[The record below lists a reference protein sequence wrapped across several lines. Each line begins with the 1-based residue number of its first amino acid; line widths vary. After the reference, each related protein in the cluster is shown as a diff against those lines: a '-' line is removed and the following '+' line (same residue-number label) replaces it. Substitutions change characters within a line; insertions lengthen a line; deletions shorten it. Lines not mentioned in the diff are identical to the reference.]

1 MEKAAAMNDAVFAML
16 REARQKVGADKL
28 VVFNPLHATDW
39 KRPPLEREQLPVTD
53 AAMIDDLDRGAKA
66 RQQSVAYMVN
76 TLDAMRSAAKAGKV
90 ILFKVWP
97 DCTRQWRN
105 DPKVKKA
112 MSLQDLRCAMAGLFG
127 VNSSTRLCWSTLKIK
142 VRRPIGGDGSQV
154 TMWDGL

>member
-1 MEKAAAMNDAVFAML
+1 MEKAAAMNVAVFAML

-76 TLDAMRSAAKAGKV
+76 TLDAMPSAARAGKV

-105 DPKVKKA
+105 DPKVKR
-112 MSLQDLRCAMAGLFG
+112 RCH
-127 VNSSTRLCWSTLKIK
+127 CKICGA
-142 VRRPIGGDGSQV
+142 RWLDFSA
-154 TMWDGL
+154 